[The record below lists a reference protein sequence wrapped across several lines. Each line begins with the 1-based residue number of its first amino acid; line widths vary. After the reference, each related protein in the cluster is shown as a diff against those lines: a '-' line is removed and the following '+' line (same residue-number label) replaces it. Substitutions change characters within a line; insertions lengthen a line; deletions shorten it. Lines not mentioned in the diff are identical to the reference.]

1 MNLGLSRDF
10 TWRFV
15 IPDVDIPIIGVDLL
29 SHNGVLVDGR
39 KNHLLDG
46 VTSLTTPGLNAPLS
60 LPSVKVIAGGTAPDS
75 LLDEFPGLTKPTG
88 SHREVQHN
96 TTHHIRTTPGPPV
109 ACRPRSLAPDRLDDA
124 KAEFAAMRRDGTA
137 RRAEGPWSSALH
149 LVPKD
154 SGSRPCGDYRALNT
168 PTIPDRYL
176 VPHIQD
182 YSHGL
187 SGWAT
192 FLEDLPGNSLPT
204 NPCPP

>member
-1 MNLGLSRDF
+1 MNQGLRRDF

-39 KNHLLDG
+39 KNHLLDW

-124 KAEFAAMRRDGTA
+124 KAEFAAMRRDGTGRLPRA
-137 RRAEGPWSSALH
+137 RGRPPSITCR
-149 LVPKD
+149 KD
-154 SGSRPCGDYRALNT
+154 SGWWPCGDYRPLNT
-168 PTIPDRYL
+168 RTIPDRYP
-176 VPHIQD
+176 VPHIL
-182 YSHGL
+182 GP
-187 SGWAT
+187 
-192 FLEDLPGNSLPT
+192 LP
-204 NPCPP
+204 PPFRLHHLFRRLTW